1 MPPPHFLYSF
11 AGPVVADTSVVI
23 NLNATGCSEALL
35 AALPN
40 QVLIAE
46 QVMWELQDQ
55 RSRQYADAEMLSN
68 LVDLDLVRVIALGE
82 TAHEIWAELVSG
94 SAATTLDDG
103 EAATIA
109 AAIERGGLAL
119 IDERK
124 ALRICASRFEE
135 VGTGTTVDLLR
146 HPQIQG
152 TLPREELA
160 DAVFKAAYR
169 ARMGVQH
176 HHAEWVLDLIG
187 RERAELCS
195 SLRRILRATKFA
207 KPLPP
212 SEVHEAR
219 VRYGFDDA
227 PTG

>member
-1 MPPPHFLYSF
+1 MSPRHFLDSF
-11 AGPVVADTSVVI
+11 TGPVVADTSVVI
-23 NLNATGCSEALL
+23 NLNATGCSEDLL

-46 QVMWELQDQ
+46 QVVRELCDE
-55 RSRQYADAEMLSN
+55 RSRQHRDAELVSR
-68 LVDLDLVRVIALGE
+68 LVDQHLVTVVALGSPGQSHF
-82 TAHEIWAELVSG
+82 TGLVSG
-94 SAATTLDDG
+94 SAASTLDDG

-109 AAIERGGLAL
+109 TALERGGLTL

-124 ALRICASRFEE
+124 ALRICASQFEE
-135 VGTGTTVDLLR
+135 LLTGSTVDLLR

-160 DAVFKAAYR
+160 DAVFNAAYR
-169 ARMGVQH
+169 ARMRVQH

-187 RERAELCS
+187 RERATLCS
-195 SLRRILRATKFA
+195 SLSRILRTTNFTE
-207 KPLPP
+207 PP
-212 SEVHEAR
+212 PASEVHEAR
-219 VRYGFDDA
+219 VRYSFDDS

>member
-1 MPPPHFLYSF
+1 MPPRHFLYSF

-68 LVDLDLVRVIALGE
+68 LVDLDLIRVMALGE

-94 SAATTLDDG
+94 AAVATLDDG

-109 AAIERGGLAL
+109 TALDRGGLAL

-135 VGTGTTVDLLR
+135 LPTGTTVELLR
-146 HPQIQG
+146 HPQIQES
-152 TLPREELA
+152 LPSKELA
-160 DAVFKAAYR
+160 DAVFNAAYK
-169 ARMGVQH
+169 ARMRVQH

-187 RERAELCS
+187 RKRAESCS
-195 SLRRILRATKFA
+195 SLSRILRTTELAR
-207 KPLPP
+207 PQPP
-212 SEVHEAR
+212 SEVHEPRATF
-219 VRYGFDDA
+219 GFEDPA
-227 PTG
+227 LG

>member
-1 MPPPHFLYSF
+1 MPPRHFLYSF

-68 LVDLDLVRVIALGE
+68 LVDLDLIRVMALGE

-94 SAATTLDDG
+94 AAVATLDDG

-109 AAIERGGLAL
+109 TALDRGGLAL

-124 ALRICASRFEE
+124 ALRICASQFEE
-135 VGTGTTVDLLR
+135 LPTGTTVDLLR
-146 HPQIQG
+146 HPQIQES
-152 TLPREELA
+152 LPSKELA
-160 DAVFKAAYR
+160 DAVFNAAYR
-169 ARMGVQH
+169 ARMRVQH
-176 HHAEWVLDLIG
+176 HDAAWVLDLIG
-187 RERAELCS
+187 RKRAESCS
-195 SLRRILRATKFA
+195 SLSRILRTTELAR
-207 KPLPP
+207 PQPP
-212 SEVHEAR
+212 SEVHEPRATF
-219 VRYGFDDA
+219 GFEDPA
-227 PTG
+227 LG